1 MSRTI
6 FFTLM
11 CVLVVGLAAA
21 LCQAGVGP
29 SDSTAS
35 FWAIV
40 AIADAMGL
48 VGFLWGRDEC

>member
-1 MSRTI
+1 MSRAI

-11 CVLVVGLAAA
+11 CILVIGLAAA

-29 SDSTAS
+29 RDSTAS

-40 AIADAMGL
+40 ASAEAMGL